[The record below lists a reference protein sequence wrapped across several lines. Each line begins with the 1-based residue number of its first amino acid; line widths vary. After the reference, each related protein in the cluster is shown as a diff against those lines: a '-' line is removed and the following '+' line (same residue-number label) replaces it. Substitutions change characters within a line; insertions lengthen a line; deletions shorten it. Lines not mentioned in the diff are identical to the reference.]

1 MFEAAPE
8 GIQKVLAKLVELR
21 GQRKDIDEATTLSRH
36 DEVTQLDFVFDHFS
50 IILDMLSQLPRPAEP
65 AGAKTGRSGSVGAT
79 QSAGSDAGYTDE
91 KAAEQ
96 VLNNLRARGGIDL
109 KQDLV
114 RSARVRSRQRYV
126 CGHG

>member
-65 AGAKTGRSGSVGAT
+65 AGAQKPAGA
-79 QSAGSDAGYTDE
+79 AP
-91 KAAEQ
+91 
-96 VLNNLRARGGIDL
+96 
-109 KQDLV
+109 
-114 RSARVRSRQRYV
+114 
-126 CGHG
+126 